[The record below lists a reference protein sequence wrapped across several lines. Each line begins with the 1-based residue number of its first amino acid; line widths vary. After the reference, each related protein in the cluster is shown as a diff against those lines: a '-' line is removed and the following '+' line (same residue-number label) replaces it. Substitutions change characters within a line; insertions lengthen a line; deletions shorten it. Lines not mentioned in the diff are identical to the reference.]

1 MYTMA
6 LIGDIG
12 QMKLL
17 KNRWILEILFF
28 IILIAINALALE
40 ILLFAKPKKK
50 LKESIL
56 INLQMQLFVSG
67 QMSIESLL

>member
-17 KNRWILEILFF
+17 KNHWILEILFF

-40 ILLFAKPKKK
+40 ILLFVKPKKK

-56 INLQMQLFVSG
+56 INLQMQLFVSE